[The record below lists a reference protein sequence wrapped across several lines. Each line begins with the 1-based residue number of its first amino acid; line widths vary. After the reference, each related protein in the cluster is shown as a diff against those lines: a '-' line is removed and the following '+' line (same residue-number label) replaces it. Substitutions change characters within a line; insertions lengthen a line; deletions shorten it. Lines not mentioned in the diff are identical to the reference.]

1 MFTKSAFFFIFI
13 VLVNTFSLY
22 SESQDSLSLFKS
34 LKEAAT
40 PQQKVKANISLA
52 KYFLQK
58 NIPKCFNYS
67 SAAYLLAANIDDKKG
82 MADATCVEG
91 EAHFLQANFDE
102 ANLKFTEALSLYK
115 KIKNNIG
122 IAECYE
128 GIGKVAYKNEEIDA
142 ALTHFSEALKLFEK
156 EKYKNALPGLYINIG
171 LLYDEVS
178 NYKQALDFYSK
189 ALQLAQE
196 IKDEVAEASC
206 YTNIGGIYAAQG
218 KQSLAISYLEKALKL
233 KEKAGNKKGMA
244 LTLNNLGA
252 VYYQLEDLDKA
263 LEQFQKA
270 YDIYI
275 EINDGKSIF
284 PACNN
289 IGTINLEKGNYD
301 KALIYF
307 NKAYELAKSRESVV
321 DKILCLEN
329 LTLLYKQLGK
339 SSQALEYSMEC
350 SSLKDTLYNKDQTS
364 ITAEMQT
371 RFATEKKQQENEILN
386 LQVKSES
393 FIKTIFIIAAGLLL
407 VIAFFI
413 FRGLRQKQKANIALE
428 EKNKIIEEQKQTVE
442 HQKHIVEEQNKDIT
456 DSIRY
461 AERIQNAILPPEKQW
476 YSIFPQSFV
485 FYKPK
490 DILSGDFYWIEQKG
504 DLVFVAAADCTGH
517 GVPGALISIVN
528 YNLLNKAVLEK
539 DLNNP
544 ADILNYVNHQLTL
557 ALHQTFQESSVKD
570 GMDISLC
577 VLNTKTLE
585 LNYSG
590 ANNPIYIIHQ
600 IENAVTR
607 ISEVKADKFPV
618 GAFVDEQ
625 VQSFT
630 SKQIQLQKNDLVYLF
645 SDGFADQFG
654 GDKGKKFKYKQ
665 LKDILLENQNLSMI
679 EQRSILENKF
689 TNWKG
694 KLEQVDDVL
703 VIGIKV

>member
-1 MFTKSAFFFIFI
+1 MFTKSGFFFLFI

-22 SESQDSLSLFKS
+22 SEGQDSLSLYKKLNDAS
-34 LKEAAT
+34 TA
-40 PQQKVKANISLA
+40 QQKVSANITLS

-58 NIPKCFNYS
+58 NIPKCFSYS
-67 SAAYLLAANIDDKKG
+67 TAAYKLAADIDDKQG
-82 MADATCVEG
+82 MADAVCVEG
-91 EAHFLQANFDE
+91 EAHFLQGNFDD
-102 ANLKFTEALSLYK
+102 ANLKFAEALSLYK
-115 KIKNNIG
+115 KNKNNIG

-128 GIGKVAYKNEEIDA
+128 GLGKVAYKNEEIDA

-171 LLYDEVS
+171 LLYDEVT
-178 NYKQALDFYSK
+178 NYKQALDFYNK
-189 ALQLAQE
+189 ALRLAQE

-206 YTNIGGIYAAQG
+206 YTNIGGIYATQG
-218 KQSLAISYLEKALKL
+218 KHSLAISYLEKALIL

-307 NKAYELAKSRESVV
+307 NKAYDLAKARESVA

-339 SSQALEYSMEC
+339 TSQALDYSMEC
-350 SSLKDTLYNKDQTS
+350 SSLKDTLYNKEQTS

-393 FIKTIFIIAAGLLL
+393 FVKTIFIIAAGLLL

-461 AERIQNAILPPEKQW
+461 AERIQTAILPPDKQW
-476 YSIFPQSFV
+476 HTVFPQSFV
-485 FYKPK
+485 FYNPK

-600 IENAVTR
+600 IENAETS
-607 ISEVKADKFPV
+607 ILEVKADKFPV

-679 EQRSILENKF
+679 EQRSILENSF
-689 TNWKG
+689 INWKG

-703 VIGIKV
+703 VIGIRV

>member
-1 MFTKSAFFFIFI
+1 M
-13 VLVNTFSLY
+13 
-22 SESQDSLSLFKS
+22 
-34 LKEAAT
+34 
-40 PQQKVKANISLA
+40 
-52 KYFLQK
+52 
-58 NIPKCFNYS
+58 
-67 SAAYLLAANIDDKKG
+67 
-82 MADATCVEG
+82 
-91 EAHFLQANFDE
+91 
-102 ANLKFTEALSLYK
+102 
-115 KIKNNIG
+115 
-122 IAECYE
+122 
-128 GIGKVAYKNEEIDA
+128 
-142 ALTHFSEALKLFEK
+142 
-156 EKYKNALPGLYINIG
+156 
-171 LLYDEVS
+171 
-178 NYKQALDFYSK
+178 
-189 ALQLAQE
+189 
-196 IKDEVAEASC
+196 
-206 YTNIGGIYAAQG
+206 
-218 KQSLAISYLEKALKL
+218 
-233 KEKAGNKKGMA
+233 
-244 LTLNNLGA
+244 
-252 VYYQLEDLDKA
+252 
-263 LEQFQKA
+263 
-270 YDIYI
+270 
-275 EINDGKSIF
+275 
-284 PACNN
+284 
-289 IGTINLEKGNYD
+289 
-301 KALIYF
+301 
-307 NKAYELAKSRESVV
+307 
-321 DKILCLEN
+321 
-329 LTLLYKQLGK
+329 LYKQLGK
-339 SSQALEYSMEC
+339 ASQALEYSMEC

-442 HQKHIVEEQNKDIT
+442 HQKHIAEEQNKDIT

-476 YSIFPQSFV
+476 NSIFPQSFV